1 MPVLCSIWRNTD
13 RCRNIDTDYVRAD
26 TQTKTYGELNTDTEK
41 KIDTETKTETVTS
54 IGLYN

>member
-13 RCRNIDTDYVRAD
+13 RCRNTYYVRAD
-26 TQTKTYGELNTDTEK
+26 MQTKTYAESNTDTEK
-41 KIDTETKTETVTS
+41 QIDTETKTKTVTS